1 MCAGGLYTGVNK
13 RSILLIVGKKL
24 GLNSHNFACIKLS
37 SDCMVLNEGRTR
49 SLLRKPTALK
59 LNI

>member
-1 MCAGGLYTGVNK
+1 MNK

-24 GLNSHNFACIKLS
+24 GLNSYNFACIKLS